1 MANTKTLVI
10 KCNEDIRVVN
20 SINGLI
26 VHIEEPNVD
35 DALLSFHSDDLITF
49 VSNNYGVDEV
59 YSEKE
64 LDKWATENGYTKE
77 QTND

>member
-10 KCNEDIRVVN
+10 LCKDDVR
-20 SINGLI
+20 I
-26 VHIEEPNVD
+26 VHDRNRLVIHIEEPDVD
-35 DALLSFHSDDLITF
+35 DALLGFHSDDLIAF
-49 VSNNYGVDEV
+49 VSNKYCIDEV

-77 QTND
+77 